1 MDEPASYL
9 STLLLAN
16 SPEIH
21 LSVTGIAIR
30 LLAVF
35 LLVGANGFF
44 VGSEFALVS
53 VRRPRLEVRASAGSR
68 RAQSALRLLANP
80 TVFISAT
87 QMGITVASLALGWI
101 GEPTVAAMLEPLASS
116 IASEGRAGYIAHLL
130 AIIVAFSAITFLHI
144 VLGELMP
151 KMIALERAEPLALF
165 AARPLELFAK
175 IFQAPLSVFN
185 ATGTTLGRLIG
196 LKSSLEHTAV
206 YTETE
211 LRQLVDISRETG
223 HLRAE
228 ERRLIHRVFEFSDTL
243 VREAMV
249 PRTEMAAISGNCSLE
264 QITLAFE
271 QNRYSRLPVYKESV
285 DDVMGFIHSK
295 DVMPYLLRPDKF
307 RLEDVLQSPMYVVD
321 TARLEDVLRQMQKAK
336 SHFGFVVDEHGGLEG
351 IITLE
356 DLLEEIVG
364 DISDE
369 HDEEVNEQ
377 IKPLGERTY
386 LLDGKLAVRD
396 LNRRLK
402 LSLPESEAYTTIGG
416 FLMTAAG
423 HVLHAGEEV
432 HHNGLRFHVE
442 RVERRRLIE
451 VKLELAAD
459 EQMSAAPENAAIAKH
474 SQG

>member
-9 STLLLAN
+9 ITLIF
-16 SPEIH
+16 SDGTPETP
-21 LSVTGIAIR
+21 LSITAIV
-30 LLAVF
+30 LKLCAVF

-53 VRRPRLEVRASAGSR
+53 VRRPRLEARAAAGSR
-68 RAQSALRLLANP
+68 RAQSALRLLDNP
-80 TVFISAT
+80 TLFISAT

-101 GEPTVAAMLEPLASS
+101 GEPTVAAMLQPVARS
-116 IASEGRAGYIAHLL
+116 IATEGRVAYVAHLL

-151 KMIALERAEPLALF
+151 KMVALERAEALALF

-175 IFQAPLSVFN
+175 VFQAPLWIFN
-185 ATGTTLGRLIG
+185 RTGAILGKLIG
-196 LKSSLEHTAV
+196 LSSSLEHTAV

-249 PRTEMAAISGNCSLE
+249 PRTEMAAISGSSTLE

-271 QNRYSRLPVYKESV
+271 QNRYSRLPVYRESL
-285 DDVMGFIHSK
+285 DDVLGFIHSK
-295 DVMPYLLRPDKF
+295 DVMPYLLRPAEF

-377 IKPLGERTY
+377 IREIGERTY
-386 LLDGKLAVRD
+386 LLDGRTAVRD
-396 LNRRLK
+396 INRRLK

-423 HVLHAGEEV
+423 HVLHEGEV
-432 HHNGLRFHVE
+432 VSYNGLRFHVE
-442 RVERRRLIE
+442 KVERRRLE
-451 VKLELAAD
+451 QVRLELPEPVQKQQTTGETA
-459 EQMSAAPENAAIAKH
+459 SAARH
-474 SQG
+474 T